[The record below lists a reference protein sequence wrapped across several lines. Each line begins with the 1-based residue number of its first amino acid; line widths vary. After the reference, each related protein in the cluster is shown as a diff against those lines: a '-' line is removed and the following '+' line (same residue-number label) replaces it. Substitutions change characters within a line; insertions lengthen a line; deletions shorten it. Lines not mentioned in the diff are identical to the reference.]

1 MALLD
6 FLHSGGQG
14 PFLVETDTS
23 VPDVFKAYQ
32 EEVAGELVNLDEREG
47 WIELVNLVASKA
59 ESTIVINTGARN
71 QTGVSNFGRT
81 LSKALGELGRKLVV
95 LWMIDRK
102 RESLELLSDFMAAIP
117 EAEVHVVRN
126 LYLGSEKKFELYNGS
141 KMKSAIEGKGSKSI
155 SLPELA
161 DRVTDAM
168 NKGRMTIEKATG
180 ELSLGDRMELER
192 WREECAAMLSQVV
205 SGRSRERVQAT
216 VRSPADGCRAPTPLQ
231 GPRCAEHQTHGRRL
245 DAPHGVG
252 ALPDAVSGDPAA
264 DRAGVARR
272 DRDHSSHRGRAGE
285 SRSGGDE
292 EGTPE
297 RSYGSSSCDREA
309 ARPGRALQMGERRGE
324 HRVHHG
330 DGSRVGRKSA
340 GPGPRRGGW

>member
-1 MALLD
+1 MSKAIFLIGGGKGGVGKSLMSMALLD
-6 FLHSGGQG
+6 FLQAGGQE

-47 WIELVNLVASKA
+47 WIELVNLVESKP
-59 ESTIVINTGARN
+59 ESTIAINTGARN

-126 LYLGSEKKFELYNGS
+126 LYLGSEKKFELYNSS
-141 KMKSAIEGKGSKSI
+141 KIKSAIEGKGSKSVN
-155 SLPELA
+155 LPELA

-168 NKGRMTIEKATG
+168 NKGRMTIEKAVG

-205 SGRSRERVQAT
+205 
-216 VRSPADGCRAPTPLQ
+216 
-231 GPRCAEHQTHGRRL
+231 
-245 DAPHGVG
+245 
-252 ALPDAVSGDPAA
+252 
-264 DRAGVARR
+264 
-272 DRDHSSHRGRAGE
+272 
-285 SRSGGDE
+285 GG
-292 EGTPE
+292 
-297 RSYGSSSCDREA
+297 
-309 ARPGRALQMGERRGE
+309 
-324 HRVHHG
+324 
-330 DGSRVGRKSA
+330 
-340 GPGPRRGGW
+340 

>member
-1 MALLD
+1 MSKAIFLVGGGKGGVGKSLMSMALLD
-6 FLHSGGQG
+6 FLQAGGQE

-23 VPDVFKAYQ
+23 VPDVFKTYQ
-32 EEVAGELVNLDEREG
+32 EETAGELVNLDEREG
-47 WIELVNLVASKA
+47 WIELVNLVESRA

-141 KMKSAIEGKGSKSI
+141 KMKSGIEGKGSKSI
-155 SLPELA
+155 NLPELA

-168 NKGRMTIEKATG
+168 NKGRMTIAKATG

-205 SGRSRERVQAT
+205 SG
-216 VRSPADGCRAPTPLQ
+216 
-231 GPRCAEHQTHGRRL
+231 
-245 DAPHGVG
+245 
-252 ALPDAVSGDPAA
+252 
-264 DRAGVARR
+264 
-272 DRDHSSHRGRAGE
+272 
-285 SRSGGDE
+285 
-292 EGTPE
+292 
-297 RSYGSSSCDREA
+297 
-309 ARPGRALQMGERRGE
+309 
-324 HRVHHG
+324 
-330 DGSRVGRKSA
+330 
-340 GPGPRRGGW
+340 